1 MDLKNVNEAFVVIRD
16 LKTTS
21 NNIGALGKIRGRE
34 SNFNMFIEHTSD
46 CVNEN
51 VIIRLDEDLLNVIV
65 EHLKTKE
72 VELMTELELM

>member
-1 MDLKNVNEAFVVIRD
+1 MKLENINKAFDIIRN

-21 NNIGALGKIRGRE
+21 NNIGALGKMRGRE
-34 SNFNMFIEHTSD
+34 SNFNMFVEHISD